1 MIINNEFIQQH
12 DRLVRVIVNQFKVAN
27 VDPEDLMQEG
37 RIGLIEA
44 AKRFDPNRGIQFA
57 SYASWWIRGYI
68 TKGLSD
74 YGNTIHIPKHEKEAI
89 DLCVSMS
96 FDDILYI
103 EDGDPITF
111 ADTITDGSTVE
122 TEYIDAENRR
132 AQRRDCEARI
142 ANLKPKE
149 QIVIRGLYGFDGKR
163 KSWKTLA
170 KELGTTPN
178 RIAKIHT
185 RALERL

>member
-1 MIINNEFIQQH
+1 
-12 DRLVRVIVNQFKVAN
+12 
-27 VDPEDLMQEG
+27 MQEG

-68 TKGLSD
+68 TKGLCD

-89 DLCVSMS
+89 NLCVSMS

-103 EDGDPITF
+103 EEGDPITF
-111 ADTITDGSTVE
+111 ADTLTDGSTVE
-122 TEYIDAENRR
+122 TEYIDTENRR

-163 KSWKTLA
+163 KTTQKLA
-170 KELGTTPN
+170 KEFGVTQDW
-178 RIAKIHT
+178 IQDIH
-185 RALERL
+185 ERSLKKMR